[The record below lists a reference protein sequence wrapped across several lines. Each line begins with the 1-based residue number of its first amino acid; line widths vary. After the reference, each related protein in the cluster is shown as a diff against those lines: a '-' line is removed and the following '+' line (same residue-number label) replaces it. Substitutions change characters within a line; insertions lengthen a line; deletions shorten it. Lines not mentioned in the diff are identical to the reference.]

1 MKSMIKTSGGWNISK
16 LLMIVAF
23 AITITACGGGGGG
36 GDGSKPAQT
45 LLQQIKALI
54 ATGTPTSL
62 EAANDLLLNNQDN
75 LSAAEFEALMD
86 ALIEA

>member
-1 MKSMIKTSGGWNISK
+1 MIKTSSGWNISK
-16 LLMIVAF
+16 LLMVVAF

-36 GDGSKPAQT
+36 GGKPAQT

>member
-1 MKSMIKTSGGWNISK
+1 MISMIKTSSRWNISK

-23 AITITACGGGGGG
+23 AFTITACGGGGGG
-36 GDGSKPAQT
+36 GSKPAQT

>member
-1 MKSMIKTSGGWNISK
+1 MKPMIKTSTGWSISRVV
-16 LLMIVAF
+16 MIAVFAF
-23 AITITACGGGGGG
+23 TLTACGGGGGG
-36 GDGSKPAQT
+36 GSKPVQT

-75 LSAAEFEALMD
+75 LSAADFEALMD

>member
-1 MKSMIKTSGGWNISK
+1 MINTSKGWNMSK
-16 LLMIVAF
+16 LLIVAIF
-23 AITITACGGGGGG
+23 AVTLTACGGGGGG
-36 GDGSKPAQT
+36 SGNQPPPKT
-45 LLQQIKALI
+45 LLQQIQALI

-86 ALIEA
+86 ALIA

>member
-1 MKSMIKTSGGWNISK
+1 MNAMIKKSHGWNISK
-16 LLMIVAF
+16 LLMITVFAF
-23 AITITACGGGGGG
+23 TLTACGGGGGG
-36 GDGSKPAQT
+36 GGKQAQT

-54 ATGTPTSL
+54 ATGTATNL

>member
-1 MKSMIKTSGGWNISK
+1 MIKTSSGWNISK

-23 AITITACGGGGGG
+23 AFTITACGGGGGG
-36 GDGSKPAQT
+36 GKPAQT

>member
-1 MKSMIKTSGGWNISK
+1 MIKTSSGWNISK

-36 GDGSKPAQT
+36 GSKPAQT

>member
-1 MKSMIKTSGGWNISK
+1 MIKTSGGWNISK

-36 GDGSKPAQT
+36 DSKPAQT

>member
-1 MKSMIKTSGGWNISK
+1 MIKTSGGWNISK

-36 GDGSKPAQT
+36 GSKPAQT

>member
-1 MKSMIKTSGGWNISK
+1 MISMIKTSSGWNISK

-36 GDGSKPAQT
+36 GSKPAQT

>member
-1 MKSMIKTSGGWNISK
+1 MISMIKTSSGWSISK

-23 AITITACGGGGGG
+23 AITITACGGGGGDG
-36 GDGSKPAQT
+36 GSKPAQT

>member
-1 MKSMIKTSGGWNISK
+1 MISMIKTSSGWNISK

-23 AITITACGGGGGG
+23 AITITACGGGGG

>member
-1 MKSMIKTSGGWNISK
+1 MISMIKTSSGWNISK
-16 LLMIVAF
+16 LLMVVAF

-36 GDGSKPAQT
+36 GSKPAQT

>member
-1 MKSMIKTSGGWNISK
+1 MISMIKTSSGWNISK

-36 GDGSKPAQT
+36 GGKPAQT

>member
-1 MKSMIKTSGGWNISK
+1 MKSMIKTPSGWNISK

-36 GDGSKPAQT
+36 GSKPAQT

>member
-1 MKSMIKTSGGWNISK
+1 MIKKSHGWNICK
-16 LLMIVAF
+16 LLMVTVFAF
-23 AITITACGGGGGG
+23 TLTACGGGGGG
-36 GDGSKPAQT
+36 GGKPAQT
-45 LLQQIKALI
+45 LLQQIKALV
-54 ATGTPTSL
+54 ATGTATNL

>member
-36 GDGSKPAQT
+36 GSKPAQT

>member
-1 MKSMIKTSGGWNISK
+1 MISMIKTSSGWNVSK
-16 LLMIVAF
+16 LLMIVAL

-36 GDGSKPAQT
+36 GSKPAQT

>member
-1 MKSMIKTSGGWNISK
+1 MISMIKTSSGWNISK
-16 LLMIVAF
+16 LFMIVAF

-36 GDGSKPAQT
+36 GGKPAQT

>member
-1 MKSMIKTSGGWNISK
+1 MNAMIKKSHGWNISK
-16 LLMIVAF
+16 LLMITIIAF
-23 AITITACGGGGGG
+23 TLTACGGGGGG
-36 GDGSKPAQT
+36 GGKPAQT

>member
-1 MKSMIKTSGGWNISK
+1 MKSMIKTSSGWNISK
-16 LLMIVAF
+16 LLMVVAF

-36 GDGSKPAQT
+36 GSKPAQT

>member
-1 MKSMIKTSGGWNISK
+1 MKSMIKTSSGWNISK

-36 GDGSKPAQT
+36 GSKPAQT